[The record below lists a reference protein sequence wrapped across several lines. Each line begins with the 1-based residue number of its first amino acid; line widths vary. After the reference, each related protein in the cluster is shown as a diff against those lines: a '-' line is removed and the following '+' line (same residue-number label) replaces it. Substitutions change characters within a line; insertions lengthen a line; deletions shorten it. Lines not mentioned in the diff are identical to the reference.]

1 MKRFGGKKNEHGCV
15 RPFAFAIAC
24 HNYIYLPCCI
34 PIFNS
39 QGERNLDNPRNC
51 IDHPSESRKVT
62 NMVSVVVE
70 AMMCWQKKNRHTQI
84 RNPVTLHC
92 HNQITTFLS
101 STMPHS
107 SNKLKRQLAT
117 LFSAVEGSPALLD
130 LLQNAT
136 SPAIKIIFINSL
148 LETLPTAFDPYIK
161 EPKDLFLL
169 FTAWFGRDDQ
179 YKVIYPRVHA
189 ALQERLMFFFHLRDD
204 KRDFIRD
211 IGLDWTAADR
221 SRYISKVNSAVMLLG
236 SPAHIVKYCFV
247 LSKTDMDFIL

>member
-1 MKRFGGKKNEHGCV
+1 
-15 RPFAFAIAC
+15 
-24 HNYIYLPCCI
+24 
-34 PIFNS
+34 
-39 QGERNLDNPRNC
+39 
-51 IDHPSESRKVT
+51 
-62 NMVSVVVE
+62 
-70 AMMCWQKKNRHTQI
+70 
-84 RNPVTLHC
+84 
-92 HNQITTFLS
+92 
-101 STMPHS
+101 MPHS

-117 LFSAVEGSPALLD
+117 LFSAVEGSPELLN

-136 SPAIKIIFINSL
+136 SSATKIIFTVSL

-221 SRYISKVNSAVMLLG
+221 SRYISKVKSACYVTG
-236 SPAHIVKYCFV
+236 KSPFHLFPR
-247 LSKTDMDFIL
+247 